1 MIDMMDKQ
9 KSIEALQFFVTN
21 LNAQSF
27 QHKLQAKIFGSLG
40 YKKLEEKYMGHAAE
54 EQGFVERFI
63 DRLLD
68 LGGELKQEAVPA
80 QTLYQ
85 DPFEFLKADYKVSV
99 DGIEL
104 LRKCIDGIKDD
115 LTTFDMMKEYLKD
128 EEEDMYWSEEQ
139 LGLIEAIGSQLWL
152 VKAAI

>member
-1 MIDMMDKQ
+1 MDKN
-9 KSIEALQFFVTN
+9 KSIEALQFFITN

-27 QHKLQAKIFGSLG
+27 QHKLQAKIFGSQG
-40 YKKLEEKYMGHAAE
+40 FKKLEKKYLEHAEE
-54 EQGFVERFI
+54 EQGFVDLFI

-68 LGGELKQEAVPA
+68 LGGELKQEAVEA

-85 DPFEFLKADYKVSV
+85 DPVEFLKADYKVSV

-104 LRKCIDGIKDD
+104 LRKRIDGIKDD
-115 LTTFDMMKEYLKD
+115 LTTFDIMKEYLKD

-139 LGLIEAIGSQLWL
+139 LGLIDCLGSKPWIIKTAL
-152 VKAAI
+152 

>member
-1 MIDMMDKQ
+1 MDKQ

-27 QHKLQAKIFGSLG
+27 QHKLQAKIFGSIG
-40 YKKLEEKYMGHAAE
+40 YKKLEAKYLEHAEE
-54 EQGFVERFI
+54 EQGFVNQFI

-68 LGGELKQEAVPA
+68 LGGDLKQEAVAA

-85 DPFEFLKADYKVSV
+85 DPVEFLKADYKVSV

-139 LGLIEAIGSQLWL
+139 LGLIDNIGAKPWLMKTAI
-152 VKAAI
+152 

>member
-1 MIDMMDKQ
+1 MMDKQ

-80 QTLYQ
+80 QALYQ

-99 DGIEL
+99 AGIEL

-152 VKAAI
+152 VKVAI

>member
-1 MIDMMDKQ
+1 MDKQ

-27 QHKLQAKIFGSLG
+27 QHKLQAKIFGSIG
-40 YKKLEEKYMGHAAE
+40 YKKLEAKYLEHAEE
-54 EQGFVERFI
+54 EQGFVNQFI

-68 LGGELKQEAVPA
+68 LGGELKQEAVAA

-85 DPFEFLKADYKVSV
+85 DPVEFLKADLKVSV
-99 DGIEL
+99 EGIEL

-115 LTTFDMMKEYLKD
+115 LTTFDMMKAYLKD

-139 LGLIEAIGSQLWL
+139 LGLIEIIGAKPWL
-152 VKAAI
+152 IKTAL

>member
-1 MIDMMDKQ
+1 MDKQ
-9 KSIEALQFFVTN
+9 KTIEALQFFVTN

-27 QHKLQAKIFGSLG
+27 QHKLQAKIFGSIG
-40 YKKLEEKYMGHAAE
+40 YKKLEAKYLEHAKE
-54 EQGFVERFI
+54 EQGFVDQFI

-68 LGGELKQEAVPA
+68 LGGELKQEAVDA
-80 QTLYQ
+80 QTLYT
-85 DPFEFLKADYKVSV
+85 DPVEFLKADYQVSV

-115 LTTFDMMKEYLKD
+115 LTTFDIMKEYLKD

-139 LGLIEAIGSQLWL
+139 LGLIDIIGAKPWIMKTAI
-152 VKAAI
+152 

>member
-1 MIDMMDKQ
+1 MDKN

-40 YKKLEEKYMGHAAE
+40 FKKLETKYLEHAEE
-54 EQGFVERFI
+54 EQGYVNQFI

-68 LGGELKQEAVPA
+68 LGGELKQEAVQA
-80 QTLYQ
+80 QTLYK
-85 DPFEFLKADYKVSV
+85 DPIEFLKADYKVSV
-99 DGIEL
+99 EGIEL
-104 LRKCIDGIKDD
+104 LRKCMDGIKDD
-115 LTTFDMMKEYLKD
+115 LTTFDMMKVYLKD

-139 LGLIEAIGSQLWL
+139 LGLIECIGDKPWL
-152 VKAAI
+152 MKAAI

>member
-1 MIDMMDKQ
+1 MDKN

-40 YKKLEEKYMGHAAE
+40 FKKLETKYLEHAEE
-54 EQGFVERFI
+54 EQGYVNQFI

-68 LGGELKQEAVPA
+68 LGGELKQEAVQP
-80 QTLYQ
+80 QTLYK
-85 DPFEFLKADYKVSV
+85 DPIEFLKADYKVSV
-99 DGIEL
+99 EGIEL
-104 LRKCIDGIKDD
+104 LRKCMDGIKDD
-115 LTTFDMMKEYLKD
+115 LTTFDMMKVYLKD

-139 LGLIEAIGSQLWL
+139 LGLIECIGDKPWL
-152 VKAAI
+152 IKAAI

>member
-1 MIDMMDKQ
+1 MDKN
-9 KSIEALQFFVTN
+9 KSIETLQFFITA

-40 YKKLEEKYMGHAAE
+40 FKKLETKYLEHAEDVA
-54 EQGFVERFI
+54 GFVNKFI

-68 LGGELKQEAVPA
+68 LGGDLKQEAVEA

-85 DPFEFLKADYKVSV
+85 DPIEFLNADYNVSV
-99 DGIEL
+99 DGIEM

-115 LTTFDMMKEYLKD
+115 LTTFDIMKEYLKD

-139 LGLIEAIGSQLWL
+139 LGLIECIGAKPWL
-152 VKAAI
+152 MKIAL

>member
-1 MIDMMDKQ
+1 MDAK
-9 KSIEALQFFVTN
+9 KSIETLQFFVTN

-27 QHKLQAKIFGSLG
+27 QHKLQAKIFGSIG
-40 YKKLEEKYMGHAAE
+40 YKKLEAKYLEHAEE
-54 EQGFVERFI
+54 EQGYVNQFI

-68 LGGELKQEAVPA
+68 LGGELKQEAVDA
-80 QTLYQ
+80 QKLYT
-85 DPFEFLKADYKVSV
+85 DPVEFLKADYKVSV

-115 LTTFDMMKEYLKD
+115 LTTFDMMKVYLKD

-139 LGLIEAIGSQLWL
+139 LGLIEILGDKPWIMKTAI
-152 VKAAI
+152 